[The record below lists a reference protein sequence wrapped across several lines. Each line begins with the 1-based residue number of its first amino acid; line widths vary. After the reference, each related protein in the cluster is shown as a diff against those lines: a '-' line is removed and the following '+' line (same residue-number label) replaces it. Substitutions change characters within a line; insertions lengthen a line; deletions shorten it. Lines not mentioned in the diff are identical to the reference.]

1 MDLYCLETTG
11 ERIFEPLLQ
20 ALKGQKMQKL
30 FYILF
35 SKNVVREPKTE
46 EKLKLL
52 LGEVIINNL

>member
-30 FYILF
+30 LF
-35 SKNVVREPKTE
+35 SKNVVREPKTA